1 LKEKRMKKRKKLKI
15 SLNRETL
22 RGLEMHTVLGGMDT
36 IVNTQCD
43 ECNTRYSI
51 CIYIACSPPPG

>member
-1 LKEKRMKKRKKLKI
+1 MKKRKKLKI

>member
-1 LKEKRMKKRKKLKI
+1 MKKEKKLRI

-22 RGLEMHTVLGGMDT
+22 RGLELHAVSGGVDT

-43 ECNTRYSI
+43 ECNTQYSV
-51 CIYIACSPPPG
+51 CIYIACAPPPG